1 MNENGY
7 KRMHVSDGTDSR
19 YGNIFIIKAN
29 PVQNNGFGMY
39 HSMTIGNDTET
50 SNINIKSVILLLQ
63 VHSLR
68 NRNTKPTEIGIVVP
82 TL

>member
-7 KRMHVSDGTDSR
+7 KIMHVSDGTDSR

-29 PVQNNGFGMY
+29 
-39 HSMTIGNDTET
+39 
-50 SNINIKSVILLLQ
+50 NIKSVILLLQ